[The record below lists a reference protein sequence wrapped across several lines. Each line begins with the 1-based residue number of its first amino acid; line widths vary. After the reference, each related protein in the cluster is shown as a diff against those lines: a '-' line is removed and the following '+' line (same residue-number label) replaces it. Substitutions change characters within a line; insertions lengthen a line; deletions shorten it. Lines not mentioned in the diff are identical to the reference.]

1 MSTERRLAPKIH
13 ARGDAAGL
21 DAVLELVAFSAR
33 PRSLAVALDEMPAMI
48 AAALRAQVCSIY
60 LLEGDDLVMRGNVG
74 FGPEAIGNVR
84 LGVGEGVTGL
94 AVETMR
100 PMSLETASA
109 HASWRRFPGLGEER
123 FPIFLAVPVPGASR
137 PLGALV
143 LQRRDP
149 PAFHG
154 PEIELAAALTA
165 PIAAIVERARLVDAL
180 EGRRAGGGAA
190 GRRVTLSGRSIRPGQ
205 AMGVVFNAPRPSR
218 KELRGPARPNPA
230 DAQQAL
236 SAAVLS
242 ARRAIGSLERHLR
255 DHGEAAALLAALRMI
270 LDDHRL
276 RERALEV
283 AAQGRTLGE
292 ALQHVGGEAARAA
305 RRAGEAFGVERA
317 GRISE
322 VCDALAWL
330 SAQER
335 QAPPRRAVV
344 VCDALNAFDLL
355 TSVGVAFPA
364 AVVTAE
370 PAGAGSFRALLDQLH
385 VPVVTEVPGLLRWAT
400 DGERALVDGNHGLV
414 SLNPK
419 RSEVEAFRAA
429 RRPEGPAD

>member
-1 MSTERRLAPKIH
+1 MERRLAPKIH

-33 PRSLAVALDEMPAMI
+33 PRSLAVALDELPAMI
-48 AAALRAQVCSIY
+48 GTALRAQVCSIY

-94 AVETMR
+94 AVETLR
-100 PMSLETASA
+100 PISLQAASS
-109 HASWRRFPGLGEER
+109 HASWRHFPGLGEER

-165 PIAAIVERARLVDAL
+165 PIASMVERARLVDAL
-180 EGRRAGGGAA
+180 EGRRGPGGAA
-190 GRRVTLSGRSIRPGQ
+190 GRRVTLSGRSIGPGR
-205 AMGVVFNAPRPSR
+205 ALGVVFNAPRPSR
-218 KELRGPARPNPA
+218 KELKGPARAPGA
-230 DAQQAL
+230 ETHQAL
-236 SAAVLS
+236 LAAVLA
-242 ARRAIGSLERHLR
+242 ARRAIGSLEKRLR
-255 DHGEAAALLAALRMI
+255 QKGEATALLAALRMI

-276 RERALEV
+276 RERALEC

-292 ALQHVGGEAARAA
+292 ALQHVGSEAGRTA

-322 VCDALAWL
+322 VCDALAFFAL
-330 SAQER
+330 PDR
-335 QAPPRRAVV
+335 PAPPRKAVL
-344 VCDALNAFDLL
+344 VCDALSAFDLL

-370 PAGAGSFRALLDQLH
+370 PASAGSFRALLEHLRL
-385 VPVVTEVPGLLRWAT
+385 PVIAEVPSLLRWAT
-400 DGERALVDGNHGLV
+400 DGERALVDGDHGLV
-414 SLNPK
+414 SLNP
-419 RSEVEAFRAA
+419 RHSEVEVFRAG
-429 RRPEGPAD
+429 RRPEGPAAP